1 VSTRSSTFS
10 TLPGARNILDTIAFL
25 DQQKLF
31 VGESK
36 TFTNRGVGLHFTPE
50 GYRMMYK
57 EVVGVIKQK
66 LPELAPE
73 NLPFVFP
80 PWVEALKQNL

>member
-1 VSTRSSTFS
+1 MSATSSPFS
-10 TLPGARNILDTIAFL
+10 TPPEARNILDPIAFL

-36 TFTNRGVGLHFTPE
+36 TFTNQAIGLHFAPE
-50 GYRMMYK
+50 GYRIMYK
-57 EVVGVIKQK
+57 EVVRVIKQK
-66 LPELAPE
+66 LPDLAPE

>member
-1 VSTRSSTFS
+1 
-10 TLPGARNILDTIAFL
+10 
-25 DQQKLF
+25 
-31 VGESK
+31 
-36 TFTNRGVGLHFTPE
+36 
-50 GYRMMYK
+50 MYK